1 MSTFNDFLS
10 TLKNDL
16 LDFAKENLN
25 EYKDELLKD
34 GNAFIEK
41 TREDLQRWTES
52 LASGALSKADFEFLL
67 KGKKDLAEMET
78 LKQLGLSKIRI
89 KKITDGVIDIV
100 MGSAVKTFL
109 L

>member
-1 MSTFNDFLS
+1 MPTFNDFVS

-16 LDFAKENLN
+16 LDFAKENYE

-34 GNAFIEK
+34 GTLFIEK
-41 TREDLQRWTES
+41 AKSDLERWTEG

-67 KGKKDLAEMET
+67 KGKKDLAQMEA

-89 KKITDGVIDIV
+89 TKITNGIIDV
-100 MGSAVKTFL
+100 VVGSAVKTFL
-109 L
+109 